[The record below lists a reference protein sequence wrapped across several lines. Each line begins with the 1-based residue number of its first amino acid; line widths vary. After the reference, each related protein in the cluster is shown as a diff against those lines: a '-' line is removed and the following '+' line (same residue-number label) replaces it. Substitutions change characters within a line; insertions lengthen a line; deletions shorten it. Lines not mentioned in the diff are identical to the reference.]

1 VLELL
6 KMLEGRDRR
15 SIGRVDKAA
24 AMVEKSPR
32 LFGRLIDGLWSEN
45 ALVRMRAADA
55 ADAAEKVTRK
65 RPELLAAYKKE
76 LVGLL
81 VETEQLEVRRHL
93 AAMVPRLELNA
104 KQRRAALHVLQRYLE
119 DRSSIVKTFA
129 LEGLVELTGE
139 DAQLRAGVVENLRE
153 AVRSGT
159 AAMKARAR
167 KLLRKTEIGEEL
179 YARSAEVEQ
188 NALTLYREV
197 LTLGVGWRNENM
209 NSERRRCG

>member
-55 ADAAEKVTRK
+55 AEKVTRK

-76 LVGLL
+76 LLGLL

-179 YARSAEVEQ
+179 YARSAEVEL